1 MATLPAL
8 STDPS
13 KINPAGAEPSDIEE
27 YQKSLADQIYQ
38 LEQRYAQPNWFKI
51 AAGFAK
57 PQLGGFLSSLGSAAE
72 AQGETVEQ
80 QRAMGLPIA
89 QMRTQLAQSK
99 IAMGQ
104 NQKAASIYESHKG
117 PVTEELVKEL
127 VRLAPDAPSTKAAQA
142 QLAAQQ
148 KRQELTSGATNT
160 IITAL
165 NAKVASGKKL
175 SPEEN
180 AILDNAVRNLS
191 NQPSAKE
198 QLPLGNPNVKQD
210 NFPTVNQTTN
220 LSAAV
225 NPNQQT
231 NKIDLSAFDKEV
243 KALDAKIKSEGYTAE
258 NKKAFADLKQRQSQA
273 MQGQVVTTQQPAP
286 ESNKPYPETVP
297 RPNLEGELPRRQQQL
312 EEEYTKN
319 ADAMRARH
327 ETTYN
332 NAFEISNEPNWSVL
346 STATD
351 GSLKLIKD
359 HPDTA
364 KKVFNMIRGDGE
376 LKNQVMAL
384 IQSGIGVNING
395 FNGALNIDVNAMQR
409 AGIPPAEQAY
419 ADTLARNML
428 TIGLARLQAEGRRPE
443 KGAEAYANAL
453 TAKANLGETAISAY
467 KALLGEQVTFDT
479 LKGIHDTIN
488 REKAERRHNPN
499 SATPISDIYLNS
511 KEIKRIE
518 NEALER
524 RREINKEFED
534 YIKQQKA
541 KRNKKD

>member
-1 MATLPAL
+1 MATLPSL

-89 QMRTQLAQSK
+89 QMRSQLAQSK
-99 IAMGQ
+99 IALGQ
-104 NQKAASIYESHKG
+104 NQKAAEIYAAHKG

-127 VRLAPDAPSTKAAQA
+127 VRLSPDAPSTKAAQA

-198 QLPLGNPNVKQD
+198 QLPLGNPNVNQD
-210 NFPTVNQTTN
+210 NSPAV
-220 LSAAV
+220 V

-231 NKIDLSAFDKEV
+231 NKIDLSAFDKE
-243 KALDAKIKSEGYTAE
+243 KNALQAKIDKQGTITPEDKLAL
-258 NKKAFADLKQRQSQA
+258 ADLNKRRNQA

-327 ETTYN
+327 ETSYN
-332 NAFEISNEPNWSVL
+332 NAFDISTEPNWSVL
-346 STATD
+346 KTATD
-351 GSLKLIKD
+351 GSLSLIKD

-376 LKNQVMAL
+376 LKNMVMAL
-384 IQSGIGVNING
+384 VQSGIGVNING
-395 FNGALNIDVNAMQR
+395 FNGALNIDPNAMLR

-467 KALLGEQVTFDT
+467 KALMGEQVTFDT
-479 LKGIHDTIN
+479 LKGIYDTIN

-499 SATPISDIYLNS
+499 SATPVSDIYLNS
-511 KEIKRIE
+511 KEIRRIE
-518 NEALER
+518 KDALER
-524 RREINKEFED
+524 RQEINKNFED
-534 YIKQQKA
+534 YIREQKA
-541 KRNKKD
+541 KRNKKG

>member
-57 PQLGGFLSSLGSAAE
+57 PQLGGFLASLGSAAE

-104 NQKAASIYESHKG
+104 NQKAANIYESHKG

-175 SPEEN
+175 SPDEN

-198 QLPLGNPNVKQD
+198 QLPLGQI
-210 NFPTVNQTTN
+210 
-220 LSAAV
+220 
-225 NPNQQT
+225 
-231 NKIDLSAFDKEV
+231 NKIDLSAFDKE
-243 KALDAKIKSEGYTAE
+243 KNALQAKIDKQGGIAPEDKLAL
-258 NKKAFADLKQRQSQA
+258 ADLNKRRNQA
-273 MQGQVVTTQQPAP
+273 MQGQVVTAQQPAP

-297 RPNLEGELPRRQQQL
+297 RPNLEGELPIRQKQM
-312 EEEYTKN
+312 EEEYVKN

-332 NAFEISNEPNWSVL
+332 NAFDISTEPNWSVL
-346 STATD
+346 KTATD
-351 GSLKLIKD
+351 GSLSLIKD

-376 LKNQVMAL
+376 LKNMVMAL
-384 IQSGIGVNING
+384 VQSGVGVNING
-395 FNGALNIDVNAMQR
+395 FNGALNIDPNAMLR

-467 KALLGEQVTFDT
+467 KALMGEQVTFDT
-479 LKGIHDTIN
+479 LKGIYDTIN
-488 REKAERRHNPN
+488 RETAERRHNPN
-499 SATPISDIYLNS
+499 SATPVSDIYLNS
-511 KEIKRIE
+511 KEIRRIE
-518 NEALER
+518 KDALER
-524 RREINKEFED
+524 RQEINKNFED
-534 YIKQQKA
+534 YIREQKA
-541 KRNKKD
+541 KRNKKG